1 MQSANSLAL
10 QELNEI
16 RERHKAELEANTA
29 KVRSLAPEYAGIE
42 ADMMRAGNSLLRS
55 VLHGGKDFEK
65 IKSFIEAKQ
74 REKLEILKRLSLPE
88 DFLDEKYD
96 CENCHD
102 TGFDD
107 NGLKC
112 NCLKELVSKYISIN
126 SNMTELMKN
135 QTFENFDL
143 SLFSPV
149 PDSSGKAPLDVA
161 KSARDIAKNFA
172 ENFDKVQP
180 SNLLLRGNAGTGKTF
195 ISSCIGNLA
204 LKRNKTVY
212 YQTSYKLCE
221 LMENVKFG
229 KYESPDEQQSG
240 YTTIKYINDVD
251 LLIIDDLG
259 TEFLTQFTAAAI
271 FDLLNTRLLKNK
283 ATVISTNLGFEAMEK
298 LYSQRLTS
306 RIFGEYKIVTLVG
319 SDLRRKSLM

>member
-10 QELNEI
+10 QELNER
-16 RERHKAELEANTA
+16 RERHKTELDANIA

-65 IKSFIEAKQ
+65 IKNFIEKKQ
-74 REKLEILKRLSLPE
+74 SEKIEILKRLSLPE
-88 DFLDEKYD
+88 DYLDEKYD
-96 CENCHD
+96 CENCRD

-112 NCLKELVSKYISIN
+112 TCLKELTSKYININ

-135 QTFENFDL
+135 QTFENFNF

-149 PDSSGKAPLDVA
+149 PDSTGKAPLDIA
-161 KSARDIAKNFA
+161 KSAYDKAKSYADNLDA
-172 ENFDKVQP
+172 ANP
-180 SNLLLRGNAGTGKTF
+180 RNLLLKGNAGTGKTYL
-195 ISSCIGNLA
+195 SSCIGNLA
-204 LKRNKTVY
+204 LNRGKTVY

-229 KYESPDEQQSG
+229 KYETTEEQQGG
-240 YTTIKYINDVD
+240 YTTLNYINDAD

-259 TEFLTQFTAAAI
+259 TEFLTQFTAAAL
-271 FDLLNTRLLKNK
+271 FDLLNTRILKNK
-283 ATVISTNLGFEAMEK
+283 ATVISTNLSFEAMEK

-306 RIFGEYKIVTLVG
+306 RILGEYKIIQLIG
-319 SDLRRKSLM
+319 QDLRKNIF

>member
-1 MQSANSLAL
+1 MQSANSLAV

-16 RERHKAELEANTA
+16 RERHKAELDSNTE
-29 KVRSLAPEYAGIE
+29 KVRSLAPEYTRIE
-42 ADMMRAGNSLLRS
+42 SDLMRAGQALLRS

-74 REKLEILKRLSLPE
+74 KEKLEILKRLSLPE
-88 DFLDEKYD
+88 DFLDEKYN
-96 CENCHD
+96 CENCRD

-112 NCLKELVSKYISIN
+112 TCLKELTSKYIDIN
-126 SNMTELMKN
+126 SNMTEIMKN
-135 QTFENFDL
+135 QTFENFDF

-149 PDSSGKAPLDVA
+149 PDSSGKAAL
-161 KSARDIAKNFA
+161 DIAKAAYNKAKSFA
-172 ENFDKVQP
+172 ENFENSTP
-180 SNLLLRGNAGTGKTF
+180 SNILLMGNAGTGKTY

-204 LKRNKTVY
+204 LKRGKTVY

-229 KYESPDEQQSG
+229 KYEIPDEQQNA
-240 YTTIKYINDVD
+240 YTTLKYINDVD

-259 TEFLTQFTAAAI
+259 TEFLTQFTAAAL

-298 LYSQRLTS
+298 MYSQRLTS
-306 RIFGEYKIVTLVG
+306 RIFGEYIIMTLKG
-319 SDLRRKSLM
+319 SDLRRKSLL